1 MPQPSAA
8 SPRATPTVALPRTGL
23 RTSIVCRNSLA
34 AALALALAV
43 SPQALRAQDRTA
55 PESLEDLIPDS
66 AVENPEEWADQGVEP
81 EAREIAQQEPELAP
95 DSPLDEDVAITV
107 PWPDEMELAKP
118 EPLPR
123 DESIEFANL
132 DEEEDALGAA
142 PEADVITLGPELSLG
157 FPADEESFP
166 MRGEFA
172 KRFESLSTIEE
183 LQDGDSDDNI
193 AQLAARA
200 REDEELLAQLLR
212 VYGYYDAQ
220 VIRTVGGIRPGRE
233 EAAQGPNVR
242 FDIVPGPRY
251 SFGAIDL
258 GQLDQAID
266 YESLRAAFEI
276 QSGDPLSS
284 DKIVEEQF
292 DLDRALGETGY
303 PFAEIDE
310 PRLLVDHARTEGDL
324 TMPVRPNGKYTFGEI
339 VSGQPDFLSSEHLAT
354 IARFEPGDVYK
365 RSLEQDLRR
374 AIIATGLV
382 STVTISKREVA
393 SPGGSELGEVALDV
407 DMTEAELRTI
417 AGAIGY
423 GSEEGYRVEASW
435 EHRNFFPPEGA
446 VRVRGIIG
454 TQEQL
459 AGLTFRR
466 NNFGGRDRILNVD
479 AYASTIDSPAFDA
492 RTVAFVASYERS
504 STLLFQKP
512 ISWSVGL
519 EAIATGERPPVTDE
533 SPPQPRRTY
542 FVGALPMSVLYDTT
556 NDLLDPT
563 EGFRLGGRVSPEVS
577 RSEGTESFYVR
588 TQVDASYYQQ
598 VSDTVV
604 LAGRARFGSIP
615 GTAIENIAP
624 SRRFYAGGG
633 GSVRGY
639 GYRKIGPRDENG
651 DPTGG
656 RSLAELA
663 LEARIKTGFFDGAL
677 SVVPFVD
684 AGTVSTST
692 TPDFETF
699 RVGAGLGL
707 RYQTGFGP
715 LRIDVGAPLNPGPD
729 DSPVAVYVSLGQA
742 F

>member
-1 MPQPSAA
+1 M
-8 SPRATPTVALPRTGL
+8 
-23 RTSIVCRNSLA
+23 
-34 AALALALAV
+34 AV
-43 SPQALRAQDRTA
+43 SPQALLAQDRTA
-55 PESLEDLIPDS
+55 PESLEDLIPDA
-66 AVENPEEWADQGVEP
+66 AVDDPEGWAEQGVEP
-81 EAREIAQQEPELAP
+81 EAREIAEQGAELAP

-107 PWPDEMELAKP
+107 PWPDEMELAAP
-118 EPLPR
+118 ERLPR
-123 DESIEFANL
+123 DESIEFADL
-132 DEEEDALGAA
+132 DDEDALAA
-142 PEADVITLGPELSLG
+142 PAADVVTLGPELSLG
-157 FPADEESFP
+157 FPEDEESFP
-166 MRGEFA
+166 MRREFA
-172 KRFESLSTIEE
+172 ERFESLSTIEE

-200 REDEELLAQLLR
+200 REDETLLTELLR

-220 VIRTVGGIRPGRE
+220 VIRTVGGIRPGSD

-276 QSGDPLSS
+276 QPGDPLSS

-303 PFAEIDE
+303 PFAVIDAPE
-310 PRLLVDHARTEGDL
+310 LLIDHARTEGDL
-324 TMPVRPNGKYTFGEI
+324 TLPVEPNGKYVFGEV
-339 VSGQPDFLSSEHLAT
+339 VSSMPDFLSSEHLAT
-354 IARFEPGDVYK
+354 IARFDPGDTYK
-365 RSLEQDLRR
+365 RSLEMDLRQ
-374 AIIATGLV
+374 AILATGLV
-382 STVTISKREVA
+382 SSVTISKREVA
-393 SPGGSELGEVALDV
+393 PPSGNQLGEVALDV
-407 DMTEAELRTI
+407 EMTEAELRTI

-446 VRVRGIIG
+446 LRVRGIVG

-459 AGLTFRR
+459 AGVTFRR

-492 RTVAFVASYERS
+492 RTVAFVATYSRS

-512 ISWSVGL
+512 ISWSIGF
-519 EAIATGERPPVTDE
+519 EAIATGERPPVTDDA
-533 SPPQPRRTY
+533 PPEPRQTY
-542 FVGALPMSVLYDTT
+542 FVGALPMSILYDTT
-556 NDLLDPT
+556 DDLLDAT
-563 EGFRLGGRVSPEVS
+563 EGFRIGGRISPEVS
-577 RSEGTESFYVR
+577 RSNGTESFYVR
-588 TQVDASYYQQ
+588 TQIDASYYQQ
-598 VSDTVV
+598 VSDSVV

-639 GYRKIGPRDENG
+639 GYREIGPRNAEG

-663 LEARIKTGFFDGAL
+663 FEARIRTGFFDGAL
-677 SVVPFVD
+677 SVVPFID

-699 RVGAGLGL
+699 RVGAGLGV

-715 LRIDVGAPLNPGPD
+715 IRIDVGTPLNPGPD

>member
-1 MPQPSAA
+1 MQ
-8 SPRATPTVALPRTGL
+8 
-23 RTSIVCRNSLA
+23 
-34 AALALALAV
+34 
-43 SPQALRAQDRTA
+43 
-55 PESLEDLIPDS
+55 
-66 AVENPEEWADQGVEP
+66 
-81 EAREIAQQEPELAP
+81 IAE
-95 DSPLDEDVAITV
+95 
-107 PWPDEMELAKP
+107 P
-118 EPLPR
+118 EPLPA
-123 DESIEFANL
+123 DDTIEFADL
-132 DEEEDALGAA
+132 EEDELGAVPA
-142 PEADVITLGPELSLG
+142 ADVITLGPELSLA

-172 KRFESLSTIEE
+172 ERFESLSTIEE

-200 REDEELLAQLLR
+200 REDEELLAELLR

-220 VIRTVGGIRPGRE
+220 VIRTVGGIRPGEE
-233 EAAQGPNVR
+233 EAAEGPNVR

-276 QSGDPLSS
+276 QSGDPMSS
-284 DKIVEEQF
+284 DAIVQERF
-292 DLDRALGETGY
+292 DLDRELGETGY

-310 PRLLVDHARTEGDL
+310 PELLVDHARIEGDL
-324 TMPVRPNGKYTFGEI
+324 TMPVRPNGKYAFAGV
-339 VSGQPDFLSSEHLAT
+339 VSEMPDFLSSEHLET
-354 IARFEPGDVYK
+354 IARFEPGDVYQ
-365 RSLEQDLRR
+365 RSLELDLRR

-382 STVTISKREVA
+382 SSVTITRREVA
-393 SPGGSELGEVALDV
+393 PPSEGELGEVALDV

-446 VRVRGIIG
+446 IRIRGIIG

-466 NNFGGRDRILNVD
+466 NNFGGRDRILSID

-492 RTVAFVASYERS
+492 RTVAFVANYSRS

-519 EAIATGERPPVTDE
+519 EAIATGERPPVTDDA
-533 SPPQPRRTY
+533 PPEPRTTY
-542 FVGALPMSVLYDTT
+542 FVGAIPLSILYDTT
-556 NDLLDPT
+556 DDLLDPT
-563 EGFRLGGRVSPEVS
+563 EGFRVGARVSPEIS
-577 RSEGTESFYVR
+577 RSDGTESFYVR

-598 VSDTVV
+598 VSETVV

-639 GYRKIGPRDENG
+639 GYREIGPRDEEG

-656 RSLAELA
+656 RSLAEVA
-663 LEARIKTGFFDGAL
+663 FEARIKTGFFDGAL
-677 SVVPFVD
+677 SVVPFID

-699 RVGAGLGL
+699 RVGAGLGI

-715 LRIDVGAPLNPGPD
+715 IRVDVGTPLNPGPD

>member
-1 MPQPSAA
+1 M
-8 SPRATPTVALPRTGL
+8 
-23 RTSIVCRNSLA
+23 
-34 AALALALAV
+34 
-43 SPQALRAQDRTA
+43 RAQDAGA
-55 PESLEDLIPDS
+55 PASLEDLIPDS
-66 AVENPEEWADQGVEP
+66 AVENPEGWAEQGVEP
-81 EAREIAQQEPELAP
+81 EAREIAGQTPDLAP

-107 PWPDEMELAKP
+107 PWPDQMDIP
-118 EPLPR
+118 EPERLPR
-123 DESIEFANL
+123 DESIQFADL
-132 DEEEDALGAA
+132 DGEEDELGTV
-142 PEADVITLGPELSLG
+142 PDGEVITLGPELSLG

-172 KRFESLSTIEE
+172 ERFESLSTIEE
-183 LQDGDSDDNI
+183 LQDGDTDDNI

-200 REDEELLAQLLR
+200 REDEELLAELLR

-276 QSGDPLSS
+276 QPGDPLSS
-284 DKIVEEQF
+284 DKIEEEQF

-303 PFAEIDE
+303 PFAAIDAPE
-310 PRLLVDHARTEGDL
+310 LLVDHARTEGDL
-324 TMPVRPNGKYTFGEI
+324 TLPVQPNGKYVFGEV
-339 VSGQPDFLSSEHLAT
+339 VSSMPDFLSSEHLAT
-354 IARFEPGDVYK
+354 IARFDPGDTYK
-365 RSLEQDLRR
+365 RSLEVDLRQ
-374 AIIATGLV
+374 AILATGLV
-382 STVTISKREVA
+382 SSVTIKKREVA
-393 SPGGSELGEVALDV
+393 PPSGNQLGEVALDV

-423 GSEEGYRVEASW
+423 GSEEGYRIEASW

-446 VRVRGIIG
+446 VRIRGIAG

-466 NNFGGRDRILNVD
+466 NNFGGRDRILNLD

-492 RTVAFVASYERS
+492 RTVAFVATYSRS

-512 ISWSVGL
+512 ISWSVGF
-519 EAIATGERPPVTDE
+519 EAIATGERPPVTDD
-533 SPPQPRRTY
+533 SPPEPRQTY
-542 FVGALPMSVLYDTT
+542 FVGALPMSILYDTT
-556 NDLLDPT
+556 DDLLDPT
-563 EGFRLGGRVSPEVS
+563 EGFRLGGRISPEVS
-577 RSEGTESFYVR
+577 RSNGTESFYVR
-588 TQVDASYYQQ
+588 TQIDASYYQR
-598 VSDTVV
+598 VSDTIV
-604 LAGRARFGSIP
+604 LAGRGRLGSIP

-663 LEARIKTGFFDGAL
+663 FEARIKTGFFDGAL
-677 SVVPFVD
+677 SVVPFID

-699 RVGAGLGL
+699 RLGAGVGI

-715 LRIDVGAPLNPGPD
+715 IRIDVGAPLNPGPD